1 MKIRVLIADD
11 HPIVVQGIQDVL
23 EKSKQFVVLETFNS
37 GKTLLQSPLLTES
50 DVLLLD
56 LNMPKTD
63 GLQVL
68 SELKKMRLPINVIV
82 ITSYLS
88 SQLAE
93 QCKELGVK
101 GYLIKSE
108 ELNRLVDNIHAV
120 VAGESVFPDFSLPSI
135 EKTNDF
141 SYFDE
146 FLKKYKLT
154 KREVEIIRLVCSD
167 YSSKQIADKLF
178 LSEFTVQTHRRNIIK
193 KLGLD
198 DSRISLYKFA
208 TENAIIN

>member
-23 EKSKQFVVLETFNS
+23 EKSKQFIVLETFND
-37 GKTLLQSPLLTES
+37 GKSLLQSPSLAEAE
-50 DVLLLD
+50 VLLLD

-68 SELKKMRLPINVIV
+68 QEIKKKDLPLKIIV
-82 ITSYLS
+82 ITSYYS

-93 QCKELGVK
+93 QCKEMGVE
-101 GYLIKSE
+101 GYLVKSE
-108 ELNRLVDNIHAV
+108 ELSSLVDNIQSIL
-120 VAGESVFPDFSLPSI
+120 GGKLVFPDFSLPTPEI
-135 EKTNDF
+135 ENDF

-167 YSSKQIADKLF
+167 HSSKEIADKLF
-178 LSEFTVQTHRRNIIK
+178 LSTFTVQTHRRNIVK

-198 DSRISLYKFA
+198 DSRISLYRFA
-208 TENAIIN
+208 IENAII

>member
-1 MKIRVLIADD
+1 MKTRVLIADD
-11 HPIVVQGIQDVL
+11 HPVVVQGIRDVL
-23 EKSKQFVVLETFNS
+23 AKSEQFAVLETFNS
-37 GKTLLQSPLLTES
+37 GKALLQSPLLVAS

-68 SELKKMRLPINVIV
+68 HELGKMGLSIRVIV

-93 QCKELGVK
+93 QCKALNVS
-101 GYLIKSE
+101 GYLVKSD
-108 ELNRLVDNIHAV
+108 ELSSLVNNIQSV
-120 VAGESVFPDFSLPSI
+120 LDGNQVFPDFSQSNPEI
-135 EKTNDF
+135 ENDF

-154 KREVEIIRLVCSD
+154 KREVEIIRLVCND
-167 YSSKQIADKLF
+167 LSSKEIADKLF
-178 LSEFTVQTHRRNIIK
+178 LSTFTVQTHRRNIVK
-193 KLGLD
+193 KLALD
-198 DSRISLYKFA
+198 DSKISLYRFA
-208 TENAIIN
+208 KENAII